1 MATKVQTSPIV
12 RHLML
17 LCIGSGLLL
26 LGAQRHK
33 LVLPTLTLPSV
44 FAETRPK
51 PVTVLSPVPT
61 SKLVVDLSDRR
72 VYFYKNKKLKQDF
85 PVAIGKEGWETP
97 LGSFKVFQKYQNP
110 VWQHPITG
118 EAIPPGD
125 RNPLG
130 KWWLGFYNHGNLLI
144 GFHGTPDESLLGEAV
159 SHGCLR
165 MRNIDI
171 EVLAKQ
177 IELDTPVIVRQ

>member
-1 MATKVQTSPIV
+1 MATKLQTSPIV

-33 LVLPTLTLPSV
+33 VGLPTLTWPSV
-44 FAETRPK
+44 FADPRPK
-51 PVTVLSPVPT
+51 PAIALLPVST
-61 SKLVVDLSDRR
+61 FNLVVDLSDRR
-72 VYFYKNKKLKQDF
+72 VYLYQGKAFKKSF

-130 KWWLGFYNHGNLLI
+130 KWWLGFYDHGKLLI

-165 MRNIDI
+165 MKNADI
-171 EVLAKQ
+171 EALAKQ
-177 IELDTPVIVRQ
+177 IELGTPVSVRP